1 MWSWL
6 LSHLAATSGVVLMVL
21 AIAKILSE
29 RRTPQSIAA
38 WLLVIVLLPWVGVPL
53 FLAFG
58 GRKMRELADSKR
70 NVELRRFASR
80 TVADS
85 PVEQTLQALGLPPAT
100 EGNQVTFEFDGVGAY
115 EALISM
121 LDSAR
126 ETIEFATFILATDDV
141 GQSVVQ
147 KLTEKVRAGCRV
159 RLLLDGL
166 GSRKANRR
174 FLDDFIR
181 VGGQVAWFMPAMHR
195 PFRGRTNLRNHRKIV
210 VVDGRSAWAGG
221 RNTADEYFGPHPA
234 VGRWDDLTVVI
245 EGPAVGGFLDIFE
258 SDWAFATKSAAATK
272 STSPAAPIGVDVVQV
287 VPSGPDV
294 PHDAL
299 LGGLLTATFQAKKAI
314 RIVTPYL
321 VPPDAVTQALCLAAW
336 RGVDVQVLMP
346 AVSNHRLADLAR
358 GPHLAELHEAG
369 ARILLL
375 PRMIH
380 AKGAIFDADLAF
392 VGSANLDERSLLL
405 NFEVMAALYGGS
417 QLRSLTEWF
426 DSLAAE
432 CGAWRPTEGR
442 VRRMA
447 EGLAELTAPLL

>member
-70 NVELRRFASR
+70 DVELRRVPSR
-80 TVADS
+80 TGSDS
-85 PVEQTLQALGLPPAT
+85 PVEQTLRSLGLPPAT
-100 EGNQVTFEFDGVGAY
+100 EGNRVKFAFDGVAAY

-121 LDSAR
+121 IDSAQ
-126 ETIEFATFILATDDV
+126 ESIEYATFILATDDV
-141 GQSVVQ
+141 GKAVVR
-147 KLTEKVRAGCRV
+147 KLTEKANAGCRV

-166 GSRKANRR
+166 GSRKANRQ
-174 FLDDFIR
+174 FLEDFLR
-181 VGGQVAWFMPAMHR
+181 AGGQVAWFMPAMHR

-210 VVDGRSAWAGG
+210 VVDGGRAWAGG
-221 RNTADEYFGPHPA
+221 RNTAEEYFGPHPVA
-234 VGRWDDLTVVI
+234 GRWDDLTVVI
-245 EGPAVGGFLDIFE
+245 EGPAVGGFADIFE
-258 SDWAFATKSAAATK
+258 SDWAFATKTAPATK
-272 STSPAAPIGVDVVQV
+272 AVSSSSPVGVDAVQV

-299 LGGLLTATFQAKKAI
+299 LGGLLTATFQAKRAI

-321 VPPDAVTQALCLAAW
+321 VPPDAITQALCLAAW
-336 RGVDVQVLMP
+336 RGVDVQLLMP
-346 AVSNHRLADLAR
+346 AVSNHRLADWAR
-358 GPHLAELHEAG
+358 GPHLAELCEAG
-369 ARILLL
+369 AKILLL

-380 AKGAIFDADLAF
+380 AKGAIFDDELAF

-417 QLRSLTEWF
+417 QLQSLTEWF

-432 CGAWRPTEGR
+432 CRPWEPTVGR